1 MSLSNLEET
10 RQRDDFIAL
19 SSFLRRGNRDGCAE
33 LFFLVFSDRIHGNVL
48 KLYQRMLRLDISKH
62 FATERVIKH
71 WNRLPKEMVGAPSLS
86 VLSSY
91 LKNSFNNRL

>member
-1 MSLSNLEET
+1 MSLSNLEEM

-33 LFFLVFSDRIHGNVL
+33 LFLVFSDRIHGNGL

-62 FATERVIKH
+62 FSTERVIKH